1 MAYERLQTQRQ
12 VHEALLAS
20 CREAGRNA
28 RSAREYASAV
38 VSDSVAAQLLAA
50 DLRHGNRLRRAEE
63 AAGRAPCRGP
73 RPVTAAR

>member
-63 AAGRAPCRGP
+63 AQAVPLSRVP